1 MSPAELIGPAE
12 LIAHAVTH
20 IEKVMATPAG
30 VIAIVAAATAAVLI
44 VVSSFVKT
52 MVPLRWLAV
61 GSNAGFVVYGA
72 LSPSFLTLLLEGI
85 LLPINIYRA
94 LEMRRLTR
102 RVTAAAANDDL
113 SGIWLKPYMKTK
125 SLKSGEMLF
134 LKGDEADRLYFL
146 ADGQIEF
153 VEIGS
158 KVDHGTVFG
167 EIAFFSS
174 GRRRTMSARCVDDC
188 TVLSID
194 DSTVRQLFF
203 QNPAFGFQ
211 MMRLVASR
219 LSADVQRLEASLAQA
234 RQTPVPAEAGFDTSR
249 AR

>member
-12 LIAHAVTH
+12 LFAHALSH

-113 SGIWLKPYMKTK
+113 SGIWPTGRSSSWK
-125 SLKSGEMLF
+125 SAARSTT
-134 LKGDEADRLYFL
+134 ARSL
-146 ADGQIEF
+146 ARSRSFRAG
-153 VEIGS
+153 
-158 KVDHGTVFG
+158 
-167 EIAFFSS
+167 AA
-174 GRRRTMSARCVDDC
+174 ARCRRGVWTTAPC
-188 TVLSID
+188 
-194 DSTVRQLFF
+194 F
-203 QNPAFGFQ
+203 QSMIRRCASSSFRTRRSGF
-211 MMRLVASR
+211 R
-219 LSADVQRLEASLAQA
+219 
-234 RQTPVPAEAGFDTSR
+234 
-249 AR
+249 